1 MAHRLPPEEKYQHF
15 IRKYPRTVYWLR
27 LGLHPK
33 AARELVKLGIRRVK
47 DVAGKS
53 REELSAIPGVGAA
66 TIRKLEKLLGSE
78 VPSRRGN
85 WEERGLSRYL
95 AHALGRAGIDS
106 IEKLGGLTREQFLSV
121 SGLGPDSLRVCERVL
136 GRRLD
141 SPVRFWQQQGLRPVA
156 AHRLGT
162 LGIRTV
168 EELADRSEPDLRS
181 LGLHDPDVAVCRRIV
196 QDFQRRGK
204 S

>member
-1 MAHRLPPEEKYQHF
+1 MAAQLAPEKKYRQF
-15 IRKYPRTVYWLR
+15 VRKHPRTVYWLR

-47 DVAGKS
+47 DVAGRS

-66 TIRKLEKLLGSE
+66 TIRRLEQLLGSE
-78 VPSRRGN
+78 ILSRRGD

-95 AHALGRAGIDS
+95 AYALGRAGIDS

-121 SGLGPDSLRVCERVL
+121 SGLGLDSLRACERVL

-141 SPVRFWQQQGLRPVA
+141 SPARFWEQQGLRPVA

-168 EELADRSEPDLRS
+168 EELAERSEPDLRS
-181 LGLHDPDVAVCRRIV
+181 LGLHERDVEVCRRIV
-196 QDFQRRGK
+196 RDFRKPGK
-204 S
+204 G